1 MSAPTDAWSAG
12 LVDDPDGD
20 GGDVADGRRTRPRL
34 LEEVR
39 REVEVMSLLK
49 IKGPASLLQ
58 RRLAERGVQVTLAT
72 LRSGDCRPLLAR
84 VWRRRPPSRTVHGR
98 TDGYEAW
105 AHAQLVEH
113 VLDLRSRVSRVEAD
127 LAGRLVE
134 PAAGPERDPRSL
146 AVCSLHA
153 GHVAAMSA
161 LIGTVVKDL
170 GDAGVHPDFTSVSD
184 ELSRRGRPL
193 TIRSIQ
199 RREEYWRP
207 ILEYLDIHRPRLPE
221 DPARGPLSRLCRG
234 ALAAMAVSLQARL
247 TELNARFEASLV
259 E

>member
-1 MSAPTDAWSAG
+1 MSAPTEG
-12 LVDDPDGD
+12 LSSGPALSPDVGGD
-20 GGDVADGRRTRPRL
+20 GADGRRTRLRL

-39 REVEVMSLLK
+39 LEVEAMSRSE

-58 RRLAERGVQVTLAT
+58 VRLAKRGVRVTLAT

-84 VWRRRPPSRTVHGR
+84 VWKRRPPSRTVHGR
-98 TDGYEAW
+98 TDGHEGRT
-105 AHAQLVEH
+105 HAQLVEH
-113 VLDLRSRVSRVEAD
+113 VLDLQSRVSRVEAD

-153 GHVAAMSA
+153 DHVAAMSA
-161 LIGTVVKDL
+161 LIGKVAADL
-170 GDAGVHPDFTSVSD
+170 GGAGVHPDVTSVSE

-193 TIRSIQ
+193 TVRSIQ

-207 ILEYLDIHRPRLPE
+207 ILEYLDIHKPRLPE
-221 DPARGPLSRLCRG
+221 NPARGPLSRLCRG
-234 ALAAMAVSLQARL
+234 ELAAMVVNLQARL
-247 TELNARFEASLV
+247 AELNARFEASLV